1 VLIREATNTNNI
13 VFGFT
18 RPWLDSMIYYTLSEH
33 ANQYTTDVV
42 LNIFKGKLYLVD
54 WSLNEV
60 NRFMGKNM
68 FVSGEIEVKMVH
80 MVKF

>member
-1 VLIREATNTNNI
+1 MLSREATNTNFI

-18 RPWLDSMIYYTLSEH
+18 QPSHDSMIYYTLSEH
-33 ANQYTTDVV
+33 ANQYTTDEV
-42 LNIFKGKLYLVD
+42 LNIFKGKLYLMGL
-54 WSLNEV
+54 SLNEV